1 MILAACGGRGTARFM
16 SYDLKIAVVEADAG
30 RSAEILQG
38 LADGGWTDVVVLSET
53 RALARRLSEI
63 DPDLVLIDLANPSR
77 DLLENLSAASGASTR
92 PVAMFVDRSDDGMTG
107 AAIKAGLSAYVVD
120 GLKKDRI
127 KPVLETAIARFR
139 MISQMRSE
147 LDAAKLALAE
157 RKTIDRA
164 KGLLMQAKGIGEDE
178 AYSLL
183 RRTAMDQ
190 NRKLTDVAQALITA
204 TELLQ

>member
-1 MILAACGGRGTARFM
+1 M